1 MNVENRLFRKLFG
14 RLKTTNFISHFSMN
28 TEEFYQIFLKAEKV
42 TIDSRKVE
50 KNDLFFA
57 FSGENFDAATLA
69 GKAVDQGAIAVIVE
83 NKEYEN
89 KEKNIFYV
97 PSTLAFLQEL
107 SVYHRSHLNIPV
119 IGLTGSNGKTTTKEL
134 IHAVLSEKY
143 NVQYTYGNLNNHIGV
158 PLTLLSIKPEH
169 EIAVIE
175 MGANHQKEIELL
187 CNFANPDFGYI
198 TNFGKAHL
206 EGFGGFEGVI
216 KGKSELYDYL
226 KNEGKTILVNE
237 NDKVQ
242 SDKTKDYTKKITF
255 GKPVSDYYF
264 ENFSE
269 QNFVGLKYKDEKALT
284 KLTGDY
290 NFTNLCAAASF
301 GLHFGIDFEKIKSAL
316 ENYTPTNMRSQV
328 VRKDGK
334 TLVLD
339 TYNANPSSMSASL
352 HNFVTFEGSKTIII
366 GDMLELGDESEN
378 EHHNILKLAH
388 YLGFDEIITVGKN
401 FKNVNT
407 DSGSFEKTEDLI
419 SYLKEN
425 KIESENILL
434 KASRG
439 ISLEKAL
446 DFI

>member
-1 MNVENRLFRKLFG
+1 
-14 RLKTTNFISHFSMN
+14 MN
-28 TEEFYQIFLKAEKV
+28 TEQFYQIFLKAEKV

-69 GKAVDQGAIAVIVE
+69 DKAADQGAIAVIVE

-89 KEKNIFYV
+89 IDKNIFYV
-97 PSTLAFLQEL
+97 SSTLVFLQEL
-107 SVYHRSHLNIPV
+107 AVYHRNKLNIPI

-169 EIAVIE
+169 EMAVIE

-187 CNFANPDFGYI
+187 SSLAKPNFGYI

-226 KNEGKTILVNE
+226 KNAGQTILINE
-237 NDKVQ
+237 NDTVQ
-242 SDKTKDYTKKITF
+242 TEKTKDYDKKITF
-255 GKPVSDYYF
+255 GKTDSDYYF

-269 QNFVGLKYKDEKALT
+269 EHFVGLKYKNQKALS

-290 NFTNLCAAASF
+290 NFTNLCAAASL
-301 GLHFGIDFEKIKSAL
+301 GLHFGIDFDKIKSAL
-316 ENYTPTNMRSQV
+316 ENYTPTNMRSQIV
-328 VRKDGK
+328 KKDDK

-378 EHHNILKLAH
+378 EHYNILKLAQ
-388 YLGFDEIITVGKN
+388 YLGFNEIITVGKHFRN
-401 FKNVNT
+401 INT
-407 DSGSFEKTEDLI
+407 VSQAFEKTEDLI
-419 SYLKEN
+419 EYLKEN
-425 KIESENILL
+425 KIQSENILL

-439 ISLEKAL
+439 ISLEKAI
-446 DFI
+446 DFM

>member
-1 MNVENRLFRKLFG
+1 
-14 RLKTTNFISHFSMN
+14 MN
-28 TEEFYQIFLKAEKV
+28 TEQFYQIFLKAEKV

-69 GKAVDQGAIAVIVE
+69 DKAADQGAIAVIVE

-89 KEKNIFYV
+89 IDKNIFYV
-97 PSTLAFLQEL
+97 SSTLVFLQEL
-107 SVYHRSHLNIPV
+107 AVYHRNKLNIPI

-169 EIAVIE
+169 EMAVIE

-187 CNFANPDFGYI
+187 SSLAKPNFGYI

-226 KNEGKTILVNE
+226 KSAGQTILINE
-237 NDKVQ
+237 NDTVQ
-242 SDKTKDYTKKITF
+242 TEKTKDYDKKITF
-255 GKPVSDYYF
+255 GKTDSDYYF

-269 QNFVGLKYKDEKALT
+269 EHFVGLKYKNQKALS

-290 NFTNLCAAASF
+290 NFTNLCAAASL
-301 GLHFGIDFEKIKSAL
+301 GLHFGIDFDKIKSAL
-316 ENYTPTNMRSQV
+316 ENYTPTNMRSQIV
-328 VRKDGK
+328 KKDGK

-378 EHHNILKLAH
+378 EHHNILKLAQ
-388 YLGFDEIITVGKN
+388 YLGFNEIITVGKHFRN
-401 FKNVNT
+401 INT
-407 DSGSFEKTEDLI
+407 VSQAFEKTEDLI
-419 SYLKEN
+419 EYLKEN
-425 KIESENILL
+425 KIQSENILL

-439 ISLEKAL
+439 ISLEKAI
-446 DFI
+446 DFM